1 MARKST
7 VKVTVKK
14 TSGKKPVKPTLG
26 TGVSGG
32 LLHTQIKAYVKK
44 KKGTTNTTNKQNG

>member
-1 MARKST
+1 MATKST
-7 VKVTVKK
+7 VKVTVKE

>member
-1 MARKST
+1 MAKKGT

-14 TSGKKPVKPTLG
+14 TSGKNPVKPTLG
-26 TGVSGG
+26 TDVSGG

-44 KKGTTNTTNKQNG
+44 KKGTTNTTSKQNG

>member
-1 MARKST
+1 MARKGT

-14 TSGKKPVKPTLG
+14 TSGKKPVKPILG
-26 TGVSGG
+26 TGTSGG

>member
-1 MARKST
+1 MATKST

-14 TSGKKPVKPTLG
+14 ISRKKPVKPTLG

-44 KKGTTNTTNKQNG
+44 KEGTTNTTNKQNG